1 MSDPNAWQESNARQL
16 AEALAELRQRLENF
30 SQQLTSEN
38 GTKPKSPS
46 TTPLQETKPGTET
59 PLALELLEERLGLSP
74 FERNVLLL
82 CAAMDLDTRIA
93 GLCARTQDDAQKN
106 FPTFAL
112 VLALFDEASWDV
124 LSPERPL
131 RYWRLIEMHQPGATP
146 LTSAA
151 LRADERIVNYI
162 KGLNHLDDR
171 VSSFLAPVES
181 DAAAGVPAASQVEV
195 LEKLVARWKQF
206 AQNGRTPVVQLMGT
220 DSISKQLVA
229 LHAAAKLRCRLCRIP
244 IDFLPAQPADLELL
258 ARLWERES
266 RLLPLALYLDAQDL
280 DSGSAERLGALDRF
294 LARSNGVF
302 FIGVREVLPRL
313 GCANFVIDV
322 SKPTPSE
329 QLGAWAIALGAGADG
344 TAPGLSSQ
352 FNLNLSTIARL
363 ASETRADAAETP
375 ERLPEKIWDA
385 CRAHERPRLDALAQ
399 RLEPKATWDDIV
411 LPNAELDLLRQIA
424 AQVSHRSKVY
434 SEWGFARKMNRGF
447 GISALFVGDSGVGK
461 TMAGE
466 VVANELQLN
475 LYRIDLSAVVS
486 KYIGET
492 EKNLRRVFDAAED
505 GGAILFFDEADALFG
520 KRSEVKDSHDRYA
533 NIEINYLLQRI
544 ESYRGLAILATNMK
558 SALDTAFMRRLRFV
572 VNFPFPGVADRRVLW
587 RKVFPQRN
595 GQDAPYTPLA
605 ELDYDRLAR
614 LNLTGGN
621 IHNIALNAAFLAAHA
636 GTSVT
641 MPLILE
647 AVRTEFRKLD
657 RPLNEND
664 FRWTELAPA
673 ASKPTATN
681 IELVLV

>member
-1 MSDPNAWQESNARQL
+1 MTTPDSWQENNSHWL
-16 AEALAELRQRLENF
+16 CVALAELRQRLEKF
-30 SQQLTSEN
+30 CQKSASEN
-38 GTKPKSPS
+38 GAEPKGYS
-46 TTPLQETKPGTET
+46 TAPPQETKPDTET
-59 PLALELLEERLGLSP
+59 PSALELLGERLGLSP
-74 FERNVLLL
+74 FERNLLFL
-82 CAAMDLDTRIA
+82 CTSMELDTRIA
-93 GLCARTQDDAQKN
+93 GLCAHAQGDQLKPY
-106 FPTFAL
+106 PTFAL
-112 VLALFDEASWDV
+112 ALALFDEPSWDA

-131 RYWRLIEMHQPGATP
+131 RYWRLIEINQLGGQP
-146 LTSAA
+146 LTASA

-171 VSSFLAPVES
+171 VSSFLAPLES
-181 DAAAGVPAASQVEV
+181 DATTDDLAASQAEVVER
-195 LEKLVARWKQF
+195 LVKRWHQL
-206 AQNGRTPVVQLMGT
+206 AQNGPAPVVQLMGL
-220 DSISKQLVA
+220 DPVSKQLVA
-229 LHAAAKLRCRLCRIP
+229 LHAAAKLGCRLCRIP

-280 DSGSAERLGALDRF
+280 DSSSAERLAALDRF

-313 GCANFVIDV
+313 GRTNFVIDV
-322 SKPTPSE
+322 SKPAPAE
-329 QLGAWAIALGAGADG
+329 QLDAWTTALGAGTDDSA
-344 TAPGLSSQ
+344 ARLASQ
-352 FNLNLSTIARL
+352 FNLNLPTITCL
-363 ASETRADAAETP
+363 ASAARVEAAGTP
-375 ERLPEKIWDA
+375 ELLPEKIWDA

-399 RLEPKATWDDIV
+399 RLEPKAAWDDIV
-411 LPNAELDLLRQIA
+411 LPAAELNLLRQIA
-424 AQVSHRSKVY
+424 AQIGQRTKVY
-434 SEWGFARKMNRGF
+434 GEWGFDRKMNRGF
-447 GISALFVGDSGVGK
+447 GISALFSGDSGVGK
-461 TMAGE
+461 TMAAE
-466 VVANELQLN
+466 VLANALRLN

-492 EKNLRRVFDAAED
+492 EKNLRRLFDAAED

-572 VNFPFPGVADRRVLW
+572 VNFPFPSVADRCVLW

-595 GQDAPYTPLA
+595 GQDAPHTPLA
-605 ELDYDRLAR
+605 ALDYDRLAR

-621 IHNIALNAAFLAAHA
+621 IQNIALNAAFLAAHA

-664 FRWTELAPA
+664 FRWTEPTPA
-673 ASKPTATN
+673 ALNPVPQN
-681 IELVLV
+681 GEQLLV